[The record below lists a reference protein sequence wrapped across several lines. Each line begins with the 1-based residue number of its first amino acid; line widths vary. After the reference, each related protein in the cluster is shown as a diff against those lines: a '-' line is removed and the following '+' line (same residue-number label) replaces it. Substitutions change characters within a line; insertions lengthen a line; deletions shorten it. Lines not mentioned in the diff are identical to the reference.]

1 MLFVV
6 RGFVLEDA
14 FRLCCAAIGC
24 LRPLPRRAGDIGI
37 GAKDATISRL
47 RSKQGA
53 AAFAFIKK
61 QTRVARHCFQSFVT
75 AVRACDRRNKD
86 HVECP
91 LGRRIS
97 PRAQMEMRPL
107 DLCSWSLKS
116 WIITRMNPLSGFNTI
131 AGRPFPKGVVQKSA
145 PGWRNFRAMNEKGR
159 AGSMASR

>member
-6 RGFVLEDA
+6 RGLVFEGA

-24 LRPLPRRAGDIGI
+24 LRPLPRRAGNIGI

-47 RSKQGA
+47 RPKQGA
-53 AAFAFIKK
+53 AAFAFIEK
-61 QTRVARHCFQSFVT
+61 QTRVARHCLSRFVT

-91 LGRRIS
+91 IGRRIS

-116 WIITRMNPLSGFNTI
+116 WIITRMNPSTGFNPS
-131 AGRPFPKGVVQKSA
+131 AGRPFPKGVVQSQPRLGA
-145 PGWRNFRAMNEKGR
+145 IFG
-159 AGSMASR
+159 